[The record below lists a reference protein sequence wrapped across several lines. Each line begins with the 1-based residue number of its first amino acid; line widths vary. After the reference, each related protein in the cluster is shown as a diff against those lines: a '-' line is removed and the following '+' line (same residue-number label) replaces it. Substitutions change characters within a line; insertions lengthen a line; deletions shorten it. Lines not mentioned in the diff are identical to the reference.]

1 MSVGETWD
9 DNRNLLIFLMCL
21 NYSNDDTHEY
31 KNGDWEYAIYIES
44 FQE

>member
-1 MSVGETWD
+1 
-9 DNRNLLIFLMCL
+9 MCL
-21 NYSNDDTHEY
+21 NYTSDDTHEY